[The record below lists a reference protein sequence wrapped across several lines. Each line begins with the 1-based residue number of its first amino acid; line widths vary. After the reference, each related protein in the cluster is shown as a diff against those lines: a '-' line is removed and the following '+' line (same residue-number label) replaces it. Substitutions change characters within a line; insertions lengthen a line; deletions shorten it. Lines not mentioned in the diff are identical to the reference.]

1 MKWQSTDLQS
11 RLRIISAAILL
22 VGLIISFGIYLAAPD
37 ESEDLTIYG
46 FEHSKAYRHDL
57 ELYGGKANV
66 LVSEFMQWFGGLWHG
81 KSLAYTIA
89 VITIVTSAVLFYVA
103 HLVSSYDD
111 HEHSEEDS

>member
-1 MKWQSTDLQS
+1 MSPAPKNLQT

-22 VGLIISFGIYLAAPD
+22 AGLLISSAIYLTAPD
-37 ESEDLTIYG
+37 ESEDMTIYG

-66 LVSEFMQWFGGLWHG
+66 LVSEFMQWFEGLWHG

-89 VITIVTSAVLFYVA
+89 VIAIVASVILCCIAR
-103 HLVSSYDD
+103 LVSSKDD
-111 HEHSEEDS
+111 DSGEDKQI